1 MVRRL
6 TNLETIITKLEEDHI
21 MIQLKVKL
29 RKKFVNVYKIKED
42 ENLRNILRE

>member
-29 RKKFVNVYKIKED
+29 RKKLVNVYKIKED